1 LFEEYLNLKVVV
13 IKKDGYKKAGIV
25 RSCDADFIKIEKDD
39 GRSEH
44 ISHDS
49 IESITEAKT

>member
-1 LFEEYLNLKVVV
+1 MFEEYLNLKVVV

-25 RSCDADFIKIEKDD
+25 RSCDADFVKIEKDD
-39 GRSEH
+39 GRMEH

-49 IESITEAKT
+49 IESITEAKV